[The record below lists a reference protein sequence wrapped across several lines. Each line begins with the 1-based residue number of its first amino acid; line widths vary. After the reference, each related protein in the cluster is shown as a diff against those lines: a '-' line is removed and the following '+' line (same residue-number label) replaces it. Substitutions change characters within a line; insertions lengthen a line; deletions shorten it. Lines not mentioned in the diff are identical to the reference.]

1 MKVGKADG
9 LNQQATGSISR
20 VSSEFLA
27 IIWGFRI
34 QIWGQRL
41 EAAELLHVR
50 KWEEFGFCPWEEDNR
65 QEEK

>member
-27 IIWGFRI
+27 IIWGFRS

-50 KWEEFGFCPWEEDNR
+50 K
-65 QEEK
+65 